1 MVSNLFCPNFLSG
14 YLYLSKCMVVSRV
27 DENIFW
33 TLAMLYKQG
42 VSSPFL
48 KRFSHPQACLF
59 DWNKS
64 QLRESLLETRPT
76 FTRRSPWPSSVYP
89 RFCYRKVPKPPRTL
103 LKAIHQL
110 KKHDGIVITNPCK
123 GSGVVVMDKEE
134 YLRLL
139 AKSCHWISIGW
150 SWKTNK

>member
-1 MVSNLFCPNFLSG
+1 MSWF
-14 YLYLSKCMVVSRV
+14 
-27 DENIFW
+27 EIFN
-33 TLAMLYKQG
+33 
-42 VSSPFL
+42 
-48 KRFSHPQACLF
+48 PQACFF

-76 FTRRSPWPSSVYP
+76 FTRRSPWLSSVYP
-89 RFCYRKVPKPPRTL
+89 RFCYRKVPKPLRTL

-139 AKSCHWISIGW
+139 AEASINDATEFRLVDPERPTSRGRPLQALSSSSLERKRVRVNPSPNSAHSSCRFCPSIRL
-150 SWKTNK
+150 